1 MRKATATFAIALVL
15 AASWGLLLAFPSV
28 ANADHEK
35 WEGNF
40 RQCHI
45 RKWFSKEE
53 LAEIGWQ
60 RDSGQTIVIKQD
72 EIGDLEKALQLIKKC
87 KAFYK
92 CLDDREAG
100 KVKRCNENDRRW
112 R

>member
-1 MRKATATFAIALVL
+1 MKKLLLFSISA
-15 AASWGLLLAFPSV
+15 LLLALPSV
-28 ANADHEK
+28 ANADQEK
-35 WEGNF
+35 WEGSF

-45 RKWFSKEE
+45 SKWFSKDE

-92 CLDDREAG
+92 CLDDRDAG

>member
-1 MRKATATFAIALVL
+1 MKKLLLISVPA
-15 AASWGLLLAFPSV
+15 LLLALQS
-28 ANADHEK
+28 AASADHEK

-45 RKWFSKEE
+45 SKWFSKEE

-72 EIGDLEKALQLIKKC
+72 EIGDIEKALQLIKKC
-87 KAFYK
+87 KAFFK

-100 KVKRCNENDRRW
+100 RVKRCNANDRRW